1 MAVSTTN
8 LTLRLP
14 KRTLAQLKQIA
25 ARRNTSVSRLL
36 MDALE
41 DIVRH
46 ETEYERAR
54 QRQIIMME
62 SALDLGTYGKSPAT
76 RDELHER

>member
-1 MAVSTTN
+1 MAVGTTN

-36 MDALE
+36 LDALDE
-41 DIVRH
+41 IVRH

-54 QRQIIMME
+54 QRQMALME
-62 SALDLGTYGKSPAT
+62 SAPELGTYGKSPAS
-76 RDELHER
+76 RDEIHER